1 MGYNCRVARR
11 PPDPTVWAQRLVGRM
26 SPADVERI
34 NRALLVSIDEV
45 SGKRWEAAKV
55 RAGELPGD
63 LRPEKIAA
71 LTTSMSRELAAF
83 GAAAGAV
90 AVTPM
95 VGTGLTV
102 MTAMA
107 ELGWFTMRAGDLI
120 LTIAALHGRPEPT
133 VDERRAWVLAVLL
146 FGGSARDGMARA
158 INQAGTGLAP
168 TTTSRLPIST
178 LQQANRILTRMVL
191 RRYGTRRAAIALGTA
206 LPLGL
211 GAAFGGSAN
220 YLAVKALA
228 KHADQF
234 FSRLPYSAVD
244 AHAVEVGGA
253 LSPPRPISPPS
264 AP

>member
-1 MGYNCRVARR
+1 M
-11 PPDPTVWAQRLVGRM
+11 VWAQRLVGKL
-26 SPADVERI
+26 SPSDVDRI

-45 SGKRWEAAKV
+45 SGKRWEAAKQ
-55 RAGELPGD
+55 RAATLPGD

-71 LTTSMSRELAAF
+71 LTKSMQRELGAF

-90 AVTPM
+90 AVTPLI
-95 VGTGLTV
+95 GTTITV
-102 MTAMA
+102 TTAMA
-107 ELGWFTMRAGDLI
+107 ELGWFTIRAGDLI

-146 FGGSARDGMARA
+146 YGGSARDGMARA

-168 TTTSRLPIST
+168 TTKGSRLPLAT
-178 LQQANRILTRMVL
+178 LQQVNRILTRGLL
-191 RRYGTRRAAIALGTA
+191 RRYGTRRAAITLGTA

-228 KHADQF
+228 KHADEF

-244 AHAVEVGGA
+244 ATAIEVTGA
-253 LSPPRPISPPS
+253 LPPPLTPPS
-264 AP
+264 APSPTGT